1 MDVFNPETDNI
12 NPQSSSASSAFDPT
26 PMLDGDPFAL
36 RYNKTAVRDHLKE
49 RLRGYWEEDNF
60 KENYV
65 LEDHTI
71 LFLENFLTDS
81 FVNAPSVI
89 KRVNRI
95 LKDIQDTIPDSEK
108 AAKIAKTRSDIADI
122 IEQENYAKT
131 FQLDSTTVRFMESFA
146 FGVANPSG
154 KDIGRAC
161 DIVYLVGVRKMRE
174 KLVRLCQERYDFVS
188 CLDVST
194 RVFIENFT
202 SRVRSDKLTD
212 EQFANITDIIQLL
225 ENNRDSDSSKVKEVK
240 EVKEKDAVEEPD
252 ANNHGKMC
260 EESSSSDSIN
270 ESDLS
275 SPEIMRSCPENPPV
289 AIPDTVNTD
298 FQSGLDLKCSEELD
312 VDPEKEVSETGP
324 GLNLKDEVL
333 FQTPMDKCSTAL
345 DKTAT
350 GGENEINIHGHDDS
364 FEKSI
369 QAKLS
374 SNPDHFVSFCSVF
387 VKKCKTFTSDL
398 KFNGTLE
405 EESIFVNGETFTSVF
420 RPYSHPVIAM
430 IPALAVI
437 GRLEILAGKMS
448 TDHLTNCPKSGKCF
462 YQQIWDFIYRREF
475 RYLQPGNI
483 GENPPVTDGLHQV
496 KVHAV
501 LIKFRNALEQALDTY
516 LLSKYANIRIYM
528 NELETILLN
537 AETPVIRLKY
547 EQAGLRELNVLLK
560 MDKSAEKFILDKKE
574 NLGRI
579 KTALMVL
586 ENQRFNLKPI
596 FFGEKQCKE
605 TLEIMDGFLLNA
617 VPISINFKDLQ
628 NMRKFISDCM
638 VDKKFLEKINET
650 ERNFLKRFHLN
661 RVTENEMTRDAQ
673 YQKIMA
679 ILDEIYE
686 RMDQEKQKQKILR
699 SDQSSAMVREV
710 GEKKCPSANS
720 VVNKVDANESIS
732 SPHDS
737 VSGSSLSVHSSTK
750 ESQSGDKEK
759 KRSPTMIIVKKTNI
773 SESMISSS
781 RSLRSVAAQPIKE
794 SGKLDVP
801 NQIPRSNQI
810 QARNQISEN
819 ESSDADSSS
828 STIPKKTLHNMNEFE
843 FDDFHS
849 EDHLTVRFKHF
860 NILLIRFN
868 RTLFFSKSQENYF

>member
-1 MDVFNPETDNI
+1 MDVFNPVTDNI
-12 NPQSSSASSAFDPT
+12 NPQSSSASSTFDPT
-26 PMLDGDPFAL
+26 PMIDGDPFAL
-36 RYNKTAVRDHLKE
+36 RFNKTAVRDHLKE
-49 RLRGYWEEDNF
+49 RLRGYWEEENF

-71 LFLENFLTDS
+71 LFLKNFLADS

-122 IEQENYAKT
+122 IEQKNYAKT

-161 DIVYLVGVRKMRE
+161 DIVDLVGVRKMRE
-174 KLVRLCQERYDFVS
+174 KLVTLCQERYNLVS

-202 SRVRSDKLTD
+202 SRVRSDKLND
-212 EQFANITDIIQLL
+212 EQFAKITNIIQLL
-225 ENNRDSDSSKVKEVK
+225 ENNHDSDSKKVK
-240 EVKEKDAVEEPD
+240 EVKEKDSVEEPG
-252 ANNHGKMC
+252 ASKHVKMR

-289 AIPDTVNTD
+289 VIPVTVNTD
-298 FQSGLDLKCSEELD
+298 FQPGVDLKCSEELD
-312 VDPEKEVSETGP
+312 ISDMDGDPEKEVSKT
-324 GLNLKDEVL
+324 GLNLKDEVR
-333 FQTPMDKCSTAL
+333 FQTSVDQFSTAL

-350 GGENEINIHGHDDS
+350 GGENDIDIHDHDDY
-364 FEKSI
+364 FEKNI

-420 RPYSHPVIAM
+420 RPFSHPVIAM

-437 GRLEILAGKMS
+437 GRLEIMAGEMS
-448 TDHLTNCPKSGKCF
+448 KDHPTNCPKSGKCF

-483 GENPPVTDGLHQV
+483 GENPSVTDVIHQK

-501 LIKFRNALEQALDTY
+501 FIKFKNAIEQALDTY

-528 NELETILLN
+528 NKLETIY

-547 EQAGLRELNVLLK
+547 EQAGLRELNALLK
-560 MDKSAEKFILDKKE
+560 MDKISEKFLLDKKK

-596 FFGEKQCKE
+596 FFSEEQCKE

-638 VDKKFLEKINET
+638 FDKKFLEKIHET
-650 ERNFLKRFHLN
+650 ERDFLERFHLN
-661 RVTENEMTRDAQ
+661 RMAGMTRDAQ

-679 ILDEIYE
+679 ILDKIYE

-699 SDQSSAMVREV
+699 SDQSSTMVREV
-710 GEKKCPSANS
+710 REKKCPSANS
-720 VVNKVDANESIS
+720 VESKVGANESIS
-732 SPHDS
+732 SPHGS

-750 ESQSGDKEK
+750 ESQSSDKEK

-773 SESMISSS
+773 SESISSS
-781 RSLRSVAAQPIKE
+781 RSQGSVAAEPIKE
-794 SGKLDVP
+794 SGQLDVP
-801 NQIPRSNQI
+801 NQISRSKQI
-810 QARNQISEN
+810 QTKDKISEN

-828 STIPKKTLHNMNEFE
+828 STIPKKTFHGMNEFE
-843 FDDFHS
+843 FDEVNF
-849 EDHLTVRFKHF
+849 EDEELLPVRF
-860 NILLIRFN
+860 
-868 RTLFFSKSQENYF
+868 

>member
-174 KLVRLCQERYDFVS
+174 KLVRLCQEQYDFVS

-240 EVKEKDAVEEPD
+240 EKDAVEEPD

-289 AIPDTVNTD
+289 AIPDTVNAD

-312 VDPEKEVSETGP
+312 VDPEKVSETGP
-324 GLNLKDEVL
+324 GLNLKDEVR
-333 FQTPMDKCSTAL
+333 FQTSMDKCSTAL

-350 GGENEINIHGHDDS
+350 GGENEINVHGHDDS

-405 EESIFVNGETFTSVF
+405 EESIFVNGETFRSVF

-483 GENPPVTDGLHQV
+483 GKTPPVTDGLHQK

-501 LIKFRNALEQALDTY
+501 FIKFKSALEQALDTY
-516 LLSKYANIRIYM
+516 LLSKYTNIRIYM
-528 NELETILLN
+528 NELETILN
-537 AETPVIRLKY
+537 AESPVIRLKY

-560 MDKSAEKFILDKKE
+560 MDKFILDMKE

-638 VDKKFLEKINET
+638 VDKKFLEKINEP
-650 ERNFLKRFHLN
+650 ERVFLERFHLS
-661 RVTENEMTRDAQ
+661 RVTEMTRDAQ

-679 ILDEIYE
+679 ILDKIYE

-699 SDQSSAMVREV
+699 SDQSSTMVREV
-710 GEKKCPSANS
+710 GEKKFPSANS
-720 VVNKVDANESIS
+720 VVNEVDANESIS

-759 KRSPTMIIVKKTNI
+759 KRSPTMIIVKKKNI
-773 SESMISSS
+773 SESIISSS
-781 RSLRSVAAQPIKE
+781 RSLGSVAAQPIKE

-810 QARNQISEN
+810 QARDQISEN
-819 ESSDADSSS
+819 ESSDAESSS
-828 STIPKKTLHNMNEFE
+828 STIPKKTFHNMNEFE
-843 FDDFHS
+843 FDDSHS
-849 EDHLTVRFKHF
+849 EDHLTVRCVK
-860 NILLIRFN
+860 
-868 RTLFFSKSQENYF
+868 